1 MPQSPKTGPASTRP
15 RGVML
20 VSTACILAVAAFCGG
35 LFTGYLLSSTKSVS
49 APAGQAAKVP
59 IGVQSEDSGHSPE
72 WLAHVGQARAA
83 VEKDPGDASA
93 WAHLGN
99 LYFDEGHTA
108 EAVEAY
114 EKSLAIRP
122 GDPDVLTDLGTMYRA
137 LGKPEEALIRF
148 DAAIAARSD
157 HRNARFNRGLILA
170 LDLGRPAEG
179 IAAWKELLVL
189 HPDTTMGNGTPL
201 AEAFAP
207 LAADAAARLEQ
218 QNRNDEA
225 LAAYALA
232 LNEQPD
238 FIPALER
245 MADLLEHTGQNS
257 EAAPIR
263 LKLKE
268 LSAHAASA
276 GDAAEHTAPAAGN

>member
-1 MPQSPKTGPASTRP
+1 MPHPPKTDPASTRP

-35 LFTGYLLSSTKSVS
+35 LFTGYLLSSSKSIS
-49 APAGQAAKVP
+49 APAGQAVKNP
-59 IGVQSEDSGHSPE
+59 LGVQREDSGHSPE
-72 WLAHVGQARAA
+72 WLSHVEQARTA

-157 HRNARFNRGLILA
+157 HRNARFNRGLLLA

-189 HPDTTMGNGTPL
+189 HPDTAMGNGTPL

-207 LAADAAARLEQ
+207 LATDAAARLEQ
-218 QNRNDEA
+218 QNRNHEA
-225 LAAYALA
+225 LAAYAMA

-245 MADLLEHTGQNS
+245 MADLLEHMGQNS
-257 EAAPIR
+257 KAAPIR

-268 LSAHAASA
+268 LSVRAASA
-276 GDAAEHTAPAAGN
+276 DDAAEHAAPAVGN

>member
-1 MPQSPKTGPASTRP
+1 MPQSPKTAPASIRSQ
-15 RGVML
+15 GVML
-20 VSTACILAVAAFCGG
+20 VSTACILAVATFCGG
-35 LFTGYLLSSTKSVS
+35 LFTGYLLSSSKSMS
-49 APAGQAAKVP
+49 APAGQAAKAP
-59 IGVQSEDSGHSPE
+59 IAAQSEDSAHSPE
-72 WLAHVGQARAA
+72 WLAHVEQAKAA

-93 WAHLGN
+93 WTHLGN
-99 LYFDEGHTA
+99 LYFDERHTA

-137 LGKPEEALIRF
+137 LGKPDEALARF
-148 DAAIAARSD
+148 DAAIVTRSD
-157 HRNARFNRGLILA
+157 HRNARFNRGLTLA
-170 LDLGRPAEG
+170 LDLGRPADG

-189 HPDTTMGNGTPL
+189 YPDTTMSNGTPL

-207 LAADAAARLEQ
+207 LAVDAAARLEQ

-225 LAAYALA
+225 LAAYTLA

-245 MADLLEHTGQNS
+245 MADLLEHMGQNS

-268 LSAHAASA
+268 LSVRAASA
-276 GDAAEHTAPAAGN
+276 GDAAEHAAPATGN

>member
-1 MPQSPKTGPASTRP
+1 MPQTPKTAPASTLP

-20 VSTACILAVAAFCGG
+20 VSTACILAAAAFCGG
-35 LFTGYLLSSTKSVS
+35 LFTGYLLSSSQS
-49 APAGQAAKVP
+49 ISSPAGQAAKSP
-59 IGVQSEDSGHSPE
+59 LGVQRGNSGHSPE
-72 WLAHVGQARAA
+72 WLAHVEQARSA
-83 VEKDPGDASA
+83 VESDPEDASA

-99 LYFDEGHTA
+99 LYFDEQHTA

-137 LGKPEEALIRF
+137 LGKPEEALLRF
-148 DAAIAARSD
+148 DAAITARPD
-157 HRNARFNRGLILA
+157 HRNARFNRGLTLA

-179 IAAWKELLVL
+179 IAAWKELIALY
-189 HPDTTMGNGTPL
+189 PDTAMGDGTPL

-207 LAADAAARLEQ
+207 LATDAAVRLEQ
-218 QNRNDEA
+218 QGRNDEA

-232 LNEQPD
+232 LTEQPD

-245 MADLLEHTGQNS
+245 MADLLEHMDQKS

-268 LSAHAASA
+268 LSLRAAAAGAAGEHAA
-276 GDAAEHTAPAAGN
+276 PAVGN